1 MQQAMNLKAALAG
14 GAACLFL
21 AVAPVLA
28 QVSSINSA
36 IIEPRV
42 FNDMSNGTG
51 TYINTYPSAVTLGE
65 TGVGKVTSGG
75 LDRDVFY
82 FSNNSGASAYQFQ
95 ANDFFDMSF
104 GVTLTGGDP
113 AADLEAGVLFSNS
126 SGSFGGDC
134 QLIVQNTGGVV
145 QFGGPSF
152 HAFSPQDGGSD
163 VPNYTEGTTYTLGLN
178 YVIDPGTGNPSF
190 QYSVNGVFAQ
200 SSPGDTFFD
209 FSGGGHLDGASPLGG
224 YLQIGNSTSG
234 SNSGEAVFSNITITA
249 VPEPA
254 AISLLGL
261 GALSMLRRRR

>member
-1 MQQAMNLKAALAG
+1 MNLKAALVG

-36 IIEPRV
+36 VIDARV

-51 TYINTYPSAVTLGE
+51 TYINTYPTAVTLGE
-65 TGVGKVTSGG
+65 TGVGRVASGG

-82 FSNNSGASAYQFQ
+82 FSNNGGTSAYQFG

-113 AADLEAGVLFSNS
+113 AVDLEAGVLFSNP

-152 HAFSPQDGGSD
+152 HAFSAQDGGTG

-178 YVIDPGTGNPSF
+178 YVIDPLTGNPSF
-190 QYSVNGVFAQ
+190 QYSVNGVFAL
-200 SSPGDTFFD
+200 SGPGDPYFD
-209 FSGGGHLDGASPLGG
+209 FNGGGHLDGASSLGG
-224 YLQIGNSTSG
+224 YLQIGNSASG
-234 SNSGEAVFSNITITA
+234 SNSGQAIFSNITITA

-261 GALSMLRRRR
+261 GGLAMLRRRR